1 MAREPRRVRASSRC
15 SSVMREPH
23 ENDDFHVSEPFSFGD
38 LTPLSALIPAHQRS
52 QSTRGCFTPQRSS
65 RPGEVVASGHE
76 TRSWIRGAPGDIPCT
91 GLASTVRTGQEKV
104 CLSQSRQDKAGE
116 ASQMSLNDE
125 VIALNHL
132 CTKMVRFFRRQQ

>member
-1 MAREPRRVRASSRC
+1 MGQRCWIIPVLRQSVMTTADSSRDIAQLC
-15 SSVMREPH
+15 AITLNLLCTR
-23 ENDDFHVSEPFSFGD
+23 GRG
-38 LTPLSALIPAHQRS
+38 LIPAHQGARS
-52 QSTRGCFTPQRSS
+52 TSGCFTPQRSS
-65 RPGEVVASGHE
+65 RQGEVVVSGHE
-76 TRSWIRGAPGDIPCT
+76 TRSWIRGAPGDIPCI
-91 GLASTVRTGQEKV
+91 GLDSAVRTGQEKV